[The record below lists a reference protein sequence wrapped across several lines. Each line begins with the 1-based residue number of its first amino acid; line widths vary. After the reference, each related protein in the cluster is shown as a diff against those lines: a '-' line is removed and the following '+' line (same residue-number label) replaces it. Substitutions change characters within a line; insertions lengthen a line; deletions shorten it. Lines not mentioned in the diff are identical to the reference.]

1 MSKFS
6 TVATQVIDESND
18 DLVASVRSVQPVLR
32 ELADAGDALTG
43 ALGNLSFPF
52 PIDGAGIVFQGDY
65 INFFATVDLTIPTL
79 QRDFLAG
86 TPLDGLL
93 AGLTGQVPSVS
104 SRDVTDPV
112 RDPVKAK
119 DGDGEDDA
127 GDADGLNDLLQGLSD
142 GLTGKKHKTGKGG
155 DGPVQDLVDSLLGGV
170 LGGES

>member
-1 MSKFS
+1 M
-6 TVATQVIDESND
+6 
-18 DLVASVRSVQPVLR
+18 
-32 ELADAGDALTG
+32 
-43 ALGNLSFPF
+43 
-52 PIDGAGIVFQGDY
+52 
-65 INFFATVDLTIPTL
+65 
-79 QRDFLAG
+79 QRDFRAG

-127 GDADGLNDLLQGLSD
+127 GDADGLTDLLQGLSD

-155 DGPVQDLVDSLLGGV
+155 DGPVQDLEIGRASCRERVCQYV
-170 LGGES
+170 